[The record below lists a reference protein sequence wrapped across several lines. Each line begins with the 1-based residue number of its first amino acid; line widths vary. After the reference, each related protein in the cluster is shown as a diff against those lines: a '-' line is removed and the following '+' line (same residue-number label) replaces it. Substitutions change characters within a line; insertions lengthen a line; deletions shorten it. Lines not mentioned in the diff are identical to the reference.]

1 MKKIEIKQGTKQI
14 DPHQYEGRL
23 DIEELII
30 ADTVEVIGEAAFY
43 GCSNLKKIT
52 WGKRVHTIG
61 RDAFYKCVSLE
72 LLHPLRSVK
81 LVEVCAFALCS
92 GLTYVEFE
100 DNDGIEIENN
110 VFTNCTGLTC
120 AILPEGLKT
129 IYEETFSGCTK
140 LEDVFIPSTVTGIGI
155 MAFCGI
161 GAKEIELPDSI
172 EVIGMF
178 AFFNSKLASVSIPNS
193 VSTIGD
199 SAFGHCHNLE
209 RVEVGDSVVCIGKK
223 AFENCTMLGEV
234 TFRSAIIGSIG
245 DYIFKKCK
253 KLKRINVPAGAMNA
267 YKRMLLTYLHKKL
280 VEF

>member
-1 MKKIEIKQGTKQI
+1 M
-14 DPHQYEGRL
+14 
-23 DIEELII
+23 
-30 ADTVEVIGEAAFY
+30 
-43 GCSNLKKIT
+43 
-52 WGKRVHTIG
+52 
-61 RDAFYKCVSLE
+61 
-72 LLHPLRSVK
+72 
-81 LVEVCAFALCS
+81 
-92 GLTYVEFE
+92 TYVEFE

-120 AILPEGLKT
+120 AILPNGLKT
-129 IYEETFSGCTK
+129 IYEETFCGCTK

-172 EVIGMF
+172 EVIDMF
-178 AFFNSKLASVSIPNS
+178 AFFNSKLTSVSIPNS

-199 SAFGHCHNLE
+199 SAFGHCHILE

-245 DYIFKKCK
+245 TSVFKGCK
-253 KLKRINVPAGAMNA
+253 GLKRINVPACAMDQ
-267 YKRMLLTYLHKKL
+267 YKRLLPKHLHKKL

>member
-1 MKKIEIKQGTKQI
+1 MKKLKIKEGIKQI
-14 DPHQYEGRL
+14 APHQYEGRV

-120 AILPEGLKT
+120 AILPNGLKT
-129 IYEETFSGCTK
+129 IYEETFCGCTK

-155 MAFCGI
+155 MF
-161 GAKEIELPDSI
+161 
-172 EVIGMF
+172 
-178 AFFNSKLASVSIPNS
+178 
-193 VSTIGD
+193 
-199 SAFGHCHNLE
+199 
-209 RVEVGDSVVCIGKK
+209 
-223 AFENCTMLGEV
+223 
-234 TFRSAIIGSIG
+234 
-245 DYIFKKCK
+245 
-253 KLKRINVPAGAMNA
+253 
-267 YKRMLLTYLHKKL
+267 
-280 VEF
+280 

>member
-1 MKKIEIKQGTKQI
+1 MDKLVIKKGTKQI

-43 GCSNLKKIT
+43 GCSKLKKIT

-72 LLHPLRSVK
+72 LLHPPRSVK

-100 DNDGIEIENN
+100 DSDGVEIENN

-140 LEDVFIPSTVTGIGI
+140 LEDVFIPSTDRYWYHGI
-155 MAFCGI
+155 
-161 GAKEIELPDSI
+161 LW
-172 EVIGMF
+172 
-178 AFFNSKLASVSIPNS
+178 NRRQ
-193 VSTIGD
+193 GD
-199 SAFGHCHNLE
+199 RAAQF
-209 RVEVGDSVVCIGKK
+209 
-223 AFENCTMLGEV
+223 
-234 TFRSAIIGSIG
+234 
-245 DYIFKKCK
+245 Y
-253 KLKRINVPAGAMNA
+253 
-267 YKRMLLTYLHKKL
+267 
-280 VEF
+280 

>member
-1 MKKIEIKQGTKQI
+1 MITLKIQEGTKTI
-14 DPHQYEGRL
+14 APFQYEGNL

-30 ADTVEVIGEAAFY
+30 ADTVEEIGEAAFY

-72 LLHPLRSVK
+72 LLHPPRSVK

-178 AFFNSKLASVSIPNS
+178 AFYKSKLTSVVMPNS
-193 VSTIGD
+193 VLTIEGA
-199 SAFGHCHNLE
+199 AFGHCNYLE
-209 RVEVGDSVVCIGKK
+209 RVEVGDSVVCIGRN
-223 AFENCTMLGEV
+223 AFENCSVLSEV
-234 TFRSAIIGSIG
+234 TFKSTIIGSIG
-245 DYIFKKCK
+245 TSVFKGCK
-253 KLKRINVPAGAMNA
+253 NLKRINVPVSAMDT
-267 YKRMLLTYLHKKL
+267 YKRLLPKYLHRKL